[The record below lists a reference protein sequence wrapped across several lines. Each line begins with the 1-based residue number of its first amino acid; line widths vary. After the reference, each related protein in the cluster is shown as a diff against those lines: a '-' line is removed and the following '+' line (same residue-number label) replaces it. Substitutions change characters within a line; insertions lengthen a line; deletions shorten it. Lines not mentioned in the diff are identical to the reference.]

1 MYARR
6 SFVLLT
12 YMHQRCIIGDFRS
25 YLYMQDITQVKMI
38 RSSDHVKQ

>member
-12 YMHQRCIIGDFRS
+12 FTCIRGVLLVI
-25 YLYMQDITQVKMI
+25 LEVTHMQDITQVKMI